1 MFKTRSVQTKES
13 IITIG
18 VSIGIILFVVI
29 NIALLLPSLISVFG
43 PQPTQTKQDP
53 IDTNTVNEAIKLI
66 GP

>member
-13 IITIG
+13 FITIG
-18 VSIGIILFVVI
+18 TTIGIILLVLV

-43 PQPTQTKQDP
+43 PQHSQIKQDP
-53 IDTNTVNEAIKLI
+53 IDTSTVNEAIKLI